1 MLYGELLDLLY
12 ESTTNF
18 QYLTKIV
25 KSGFV
30 YDLKYNLVYPT
41 LNQTFQNLLV
51 PKYIQELDQSIIQNT
66 VDINARIYKKY
77 TYINS
82 NFVKTLITDI
92 FTTTEIFENY
102 LKTFEFY
109 DVFKKFISF
118 DFITIIKDY
127 FIKKLAQ
134 NIKTI
139 GLTQSFYSL
148 IESLLGVTADN
159 IIEVNRFFRL
169 LYRNDYG
176 LNDANFIKIQN
187 FFQSITLTIPEVIQ
201 LANIEYSLVQKTI
214 KSEYFIPN
222 NETITYQNVINNHE
236 NLPYDNIYSDIT
248 RLEQQAN
255 RSILINVNNTSIL
268 NHISYETYSLL
279 IEFLNAFQPEYVKII
294 LINIIADNN
303 SFDTMSIFD
312 DLQVQKIEYIPYNI
326 IGYCKIGS
334 TRLLNQKV

>member
-187 FFQSITLTIPEVIQ
+187 FF
-201 LANIEYSLVQKTI
+201 
-214 KSEYFIPN
+214 
-222 NETITYQNVINNHE
+222 
-236 NLPYDNIYSDIT
+236 
-248 RLEQQAN
+248 
-255 RSILINVNNTSIL
+255 
-268 NHISYETYSLL
+268 
-279 IEFLNAFQPEYVKII
+279 
-294 LINIIADNN
+294 
-303 SFDTMSIFD
+303 
-312 DLQVQKIEYIPYNI
+312 
-326 IGYCKIGS
+326 
-334 TRLLNQKV
+334 